1 MKKLV
6 LIMIIIFTGISSS
19 IFFISCASSA
29 KITSKD
35 GGVLWGENCGR
46 CHLSPGKSAYTPK
59 EWSAIGLHMRMR
71 AQIPAAEANKIIA
84 FLKGED

>member
-1 MKKLV
+1 MKKFV
-6 LIMIIIFTGISSS
+6 CIMIIIFSGTLSS

-29 KITSKD
+29 KLTSKD
-35 GGVLWGENCGR
+35 GSVLWSENCGR
-46 CHLSPGKSAYTPK
+46 CHNAPGKSAYTSK

-71 AQIPAAEANKIIA
+71 AQIPAGEADKIIA